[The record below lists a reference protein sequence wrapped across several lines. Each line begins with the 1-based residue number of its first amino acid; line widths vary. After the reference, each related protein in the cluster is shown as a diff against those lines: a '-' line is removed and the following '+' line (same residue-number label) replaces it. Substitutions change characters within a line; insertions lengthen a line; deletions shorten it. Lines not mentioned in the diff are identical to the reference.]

1 MKYHS
6 GCKTD
11 IPNVKTHSSH
21 HDIEIEL
28 KTSILFPKNLQ
39 SCLAVVCAAAI
50 RALQQESLLL
60 RSPLPQLFSSSVR
73 SYNQCIDAA
82 VHGNYINLNNVHI

>member
-50 RALQQESLLL
+50 SVLQQVSLLL

-73 SYNQCIDAA
+73 CCNQGTAA
-82 VHGNYINLNNVHI
+82 GVTTATVPLTTVV